1 MLLEICQW
9 EVELHD
15 DQAMIGLVKAKGRM
29 VWHVEERGDLFWAHL
44 MKMKEDLGHILL
56 GVDQRSYAAVAA
68 RAVSRRLTRAD
79 TRIMFG

>member
-9 EVELHD
+9 EVELRD
-15 DQAMIGLVKAKGRM
+15 DQAMIGLVKAKGRT

-44 MKMKEDLGHILL
+44 TKMKEDLGHILL